1 MALAQAVT
9 STSAELNQRLVQA
22 EQELQAIKNHQ
33 AVQPISIF
41 HWSEPKLWLLLFF
54 LVVALGCLNAIRRR
68 AKRRRTAETPVF
80 DRQQAEVELR
90 QAFADKLPTVTVK
103 PRKRQKSK

>member
-33 AVQPISIF
+33 AIQPMSIF

-68 AKRRRTAETPVF
+68 AQRRRTAETPVF
-80 DRQQAEVELR
+80 DRQQAEDELR
-90 QAFADKLPTVTVK
+90 QALAATPMAAAVK